1 MVKSLDSRGKELLFS
16 MSGLGPNF
24 LMVLMGAF
32 YTDAINPVALGSDNT
47 FQAIMSGTC
56 FILPAIF
63 PILYAVAKAFDGI
76 IDIPFAHITDTLST
90 RWGRRRPPIAV
101 CLLPMIIS
109 YALCWIPIGGAE
121 GQVLNTI
128 WVIFWS
134 LVFFATYTMCLIA
147 FYGSLS
153 TVCDSEAQRLRVSG
167 YKSFFDTISYC
178 IVYALVPLLLDA
190 MKVNIDKFV
199 LMSLPLMLTM
209 VIPLFLI
216 KEGEKYGYPENDG
229 LKSEKIS
236 IWQSLKL
243 TFTNRLFLSWTFV
256 NCCTYFGL
264 QMFLVGMN
272 AMIVGGMGMN
282 GFQMA
287 ILNTCAFAPVPIML
301 YLFNKLK
308 AKKGVRFTY
317 QTCLAAFAIAILG
330 FFFGSKFIMGSDRQG
345 LQMLIGCIGGVC
357 GSWAIGSFFMMPY
370 LVPAQIS
377 SVEEKL
383 TGVNHSAM
391 YFAANAVTTSIVGA
405 ISGSLVYENIK
416 MLFISKGA
424 SGVVYAASIDDAAKL
439 FGFGNDT
446 TNVFNLGTLLVPF
459 IVCFVCILGVV
470 LAFRMP
476 KDFTP
481 ELVAKELKKMNPD
494 LDISNIPADVDENG
508 KGEFIPVMIGL
519 SVLSGFIFGF
529 IWTAYLFKSVRQ
541 QNSSFKPK
549 LFWLLGCI
557 IPFGGI
563 FSTLKA
569 YDALKAEADKKGI
582 KMCGNKAVLAISCV
596 ILPVLP
602 VNMIALPILQKNVN
616 KLLEA

>member
-24 LMVLMGAF
+24 LMVLMGAY
-32 YTDAINPVALGSDNT
+32 YTDAINPAALGSGNT
-47 FQAIMSGTC
+47 YQAIMSGTC

-63 PILYAVAKAFDGI
+63 PILYAIGKAFDGI

-90 RWGRRRPPIAV
+90 KWGRRRPPIAV

-121 GQVLNTI
+121 GQLLNTI
-128 WVIFWS
+128 WVFFWS
-134 LVFFATYTMCLIA
+134 LVFFATYTMCLIS

-153 TVCDSEAQRLRVSG
+153 TVCDSESQRLRVSG

-190 MKVNIDKFV
+190 MKVHIDKFA
-199 LMSLPLMLTM
+199 LMGVPLMLTM
-209 VIPLFLI
+209 IIPLILI
-216 KEGEKYGYPENDG
+216 KEGEKYGYPENEG

-236 IWQSLKL
+236 IWESLRL
-243 TFTNRLFLSWTFV
+243 TFTNKLFMSWTYV

-264 QMFLVGMN
+264 QMFLVAMN

-282 GFQMA
+282 GMQMA
-287 ILNTCAFAPVPIML
+287 ILNTCAFAPVPVML

-317 QTCLAAFAIAILG
+317 QTCLLAFAIAILG
-330 FFFGSKFIMGSDRQG
+330 FFFGSLFVMGTDKKG
-345 LQMLIGCIGGVC
+345 LQMVIGCIGGVC

-370 LVPAQIS
+370 LAPAQIS

-383 TGVNHSAM
+383 TGKNHSAM

-424 SGVVYAASIDDAAKL
+424 SGVVYATNTAEAAAK
-439 FGFGNDT
+439 FGIDAS
-446 TNVFNLGTLLVPF
+446 NVFNLGTLLVPF
-459 IVCFVCILGVV
+459 IVCFVCIVGIL

-481 ELVAKELKKMNPD
+481 ELSAVPSALRI
-494 LDISNIPADVDENG
+494 ISMSLFG
-508 KGEFIPVMIGL
+508 KRCICAP
-519 SVLSGFIFGF
+519 SSG
-529 IWTAYLFKSVRQ
+529 
-541 QNSSFKPK
+541 
-549 LFWLLGCI
+549 
-557 IPFGGI
+557 
-563 FSTLKA
+563 
-569 YDALKAEADKKGI
+569 
-582 KMCGNKAVLAISCV
+582 AVV
-596 ILPVLP
+596 
-602 VNMIALPILQKNVN
+602 
-616 KLLEA
+616 

>member
-24 LMVLMGAF
+24 LMVLMGAY
-32 YTDAINPVALGSDNT
+32 YTDAINPAALGSGNT
-47 FQAIMSGTC
+47 YQAIMSGTC

-63 PILYAVAKAFDGI
+63 PILYAIGKAFDGI

-90 RWGRRRPPIAV
+90 KWGRRRPPIAV

-121 GQVLNTI
+121 GQLLNTI
-128 WVIFWS
+128 WVFFWS
-134 LVFFATYTMCLIA
+134 LVFFATYTMCLIS

-153 TVCDSEAQRLRVSG
+153 TVCDSESQRLRVSG

-190 MKVNIDKFV
+190 MKIHIDKFA
-199 LMSLPLMLTM
+199 LMGVPLMLTM
-209 VIPLFLI
+209 IIPLILI
-216 KEGEKYGYPENDG
+216 KEGEKYGYPENEG

-236 IWQSLKL
+236 IWESLRL
-243 TFTNRLFLSWTFV
+243 TFTNKLFMSWTYV

-264 QMFLVGMN
+264 QMFLVAMN
-272 AMIVGGMGMN
+272 AMIVCGMGMN
-282 GFQMA
+282 GMQMA
-287 ILNTCAFAPVPIML
+287 ILNTCAFAPVPVML

-317 QTCLAAFAIAILG
+317 QTCLLAFAIAILG
-330 FFFGSKFIMGSDRQG
+330 FFFGSLFVMGTDKKG
-345 LQMLIGCIGGVC
+345 LQMIIGCIGGVC

-370 LVPAQIS
+370 LAPAQIS
-377 SVEEKL
+377 SVEEKI
-383 TGVNHSAM
+383 TGKNHSAM

-424 SGVVYAASIDDAAKL
+424 SGVVYATNTAEAATKVGIDAS
-439 FGFGNDT
+439 
-446 TNVFNLGTLLVPF
+446 NVFNLGTLLVPF
-459 IVCFVCILGVV
+459 IVCFVCIVGIL

-481 ELVAKELKKMNPD
+481 ELVAKELKKMDPS
-494 LDISNIPADVDENG
+494 LDISNIPVDVDENG
-508 KGEFIPVMIGL
+508 KGEFLPVMIGL
-519 SVLSGFIFGF
+519 SVLSAFVFGF
-529 IWTAYLFKSVRQ
+529 IWTAYLFKSVRE
-541 QNSSFKPK
+541 QNASFKAK
-549 LFWLLGCI
+549 LSWLLGCI

-563 FSTLKA
+563 FASLSA
-569 YDALKAEADKKGI
+569 FDALKAEADKKGI
-582 KMCGNKAVLAISCV
+582 KMCGNKAVLAISAV
-596 ILPVLP
+596 ILPILP
-602 VNMIALPILQKNVN
+602 VNMIALSILQKNVN